1 MKIYDVKG
9 KGYTH
14 LIHHSCDGSFVANDK
29 RSYGKGGYCFPANR
43 ASLLRKELERKTFF
57 EEMGGTYRQEG
68 DCRVP
73 DLKRSD
79 TEHYQIGKYGHL
91 RQTYLRE
98 HRPVLYNT
106 MFLNG
111 TLNQHLAETDQIC
124 SERMERMVAQ
134 MAERE
139 GVIEALKASAQLE
152 WVGRMNNIRNRA
164 EEIVLAEVV
173 YA

>member
-1 MKIYDVKG
+1 MKSI
-9 KGYTH
+9 
-14 LIHHSCDGSFVANDK
+14 
-29 RSYGKGGYCFPANR
+29 
-43 ASLLRKELERKTFF
+43 F
-57 EEMGGTYRQEG
+57 EEMGGTYRREG
-68 DCRVP
+68 DYLIP
-73 DLKRSD
+73 NLELPD
-79 TEHYQIGKYGHL
+79 TEHYQIGRYGHL

-98 HRPVLYNT
+98 HQPVLYNT

-111 TLNQHLAETDQIC
+111 TLNRHLSETDQVC

-134 MAERE
+134 MAKRE
-139 GVIEALKASAQLE
+139 GVTEALKASAQLE

>member
-1 MKIYDVKG
+1 MKSI
-9 KGYTH
+9 
-14 LIHHSCDGSFVANDK
+14 
-29 RSYGKGGYCFPANR
+29 
-43 ASLLRKELERKTFF
+43 F
-57 EEMGGTYRQEG
+57 EEMGGTYRREG
-68 DCRVP
+68 DYLIP
-73 DLKRSD
+73 NLELPG
-79 TEHYQIGKYGHL
+79 TEHYQIGKYRHL

-139 GVIEALKASAQLE
+139 GVIEALKTSAQLE
-152 WVGRMNNIRNRA
+152 WVGRMNNIRSRA
-164 EEIVLAEVV
+164 
-173 YA
+173 